1 MGDVSKRQNAV
12 SVKAGAIFNM
22 LGHMAAGAIP
32 VIGDAVDLYE
42 LFSGRNIF
50 TGEKLSAGERALTA
64 LGLLAG
70 SGAYRRNIAKGI
82 DKEAARLGLGGVK
95 KSADDAVIKIEKH
108 AADKS
113 SVSALTKTNTNT
125 FLFFLKDKLSVRSFY
140 YAL

>member
-1 MGDVSKRQNAV
+1 M
-12 SVKAGAIFNM
+12 
-22 LGHMAAGAIP
+22 
-32 VIGDAVDLYE
+32 
-42 LFSGRNIF
+42 
-50 TGEKLSAGERALTA
+50 TA

-70 SGAYRRNIAKGI
+70 SGAYRRNIARGI

-113 SVSALTKTNTNT
+113 SVSALTKPKTNTKTNTNTNT
-125 FLFFLKDKLSVRSFY
+125 FLFFKDKLSVRSFY